1 MLIVWISLAVSVVLV
16 ALATIRA
23 TRRGLR
29 LFRDAKGLGAEIEQE
44 VRRIETAS
52 GEIQVHLEAA
62 ERSSEALSAATARLG
77 RSRARLN
84 VLLAEISDVRT
95 SIRLVLAFAPRK

>member
-16 ALATIRA
+16 AVATIRA
-23 TRRGLR
+23 TRQGLR
-29 LFRDAKGLGAEIEQE
+29 LFREAKGLGGQVQQE

-52 GEIQVHLEAA
+52 GEIQGHLEAA
-62 ERSSEALSAATARLG
+62 ERSSEALSAATARLA

-84 VLLAEISDVRT
+84 VLVAAISDVRT